1 MYELIKKRLEEFD
14 KQFTR
19 DDGLIDKYYY
29 DDDGLPEFAPV
40 LIKRFIKS
48 HSIQLLEKEI
58 EWLKIKRLPKTTC
71 ECVKLSCDEYCKKEH
86 THKHFFCQIC
96 EPEKEKSLYPET
108 FYQSKFIDLQISH
121 LKAEIN
127 KIKEL

>member
-19 DDGLIDKYYY
+19 DDGLIEKYYY

-58 EWLKIKRLPKTTC
+58 EWLKGM
-71 ECVKLSCDEYCKKEH
+71 KKEYIEDAVWKR
-86 THKHFFCQIC
+86 TEDWKQGFND
-96 EPEKEKSLYPET
+96 SLT
-108 FYQSKFIDLQISH
+108 DQISH
-121 LKAEIN
+121 LKAEIK
-127 KIKEL
+127 KIKKL